1 MLKPPAAKL
10 PADDASTFG
19 NRQVL
24 RHVLHAVRYTRP
36 SVEAMTRRAM
46 VMYFLRCL
54 VRFETLR
61 DWFGNTGNPALQEA
75 LLERPSLIACV
86 RRPYMNGGWSVERKM
101 GAIREHYRLLSQDL
115 GFLRFGANA
124 SINLARIDADTRLCL
139 EKAAWFEH
147 EGELTLSLFEGPL
160 RLYSLVF
167 AFGESQG
174 RRLAYIGALQGL
186 GSSNALDMYRAL
198 THRLHGLRPRDLLI
212 AAFRKV
218 CLGLGVTRILA
229 ITDDASV
236 SRSAYFRSKVKV
248 YANYDQVWAENGGRV
263 VDGGFFELSPAVGR
277 RAMPDIPSRKRAAYR
292 RRYEL
297 LDDLGRQIDA
307 SVQQAARPCAPSSS
321 AEAPQRAA
329 ASPRSGDAPRSAP
342 RITTRLPDIL

>member
-1 MLKPPAAKL
+1 MLNPPDAKS

-19 NRQVL
+19 SRQVL
-24 RHVLHAVRYTRP
+24 RRVLHAVRYTRP

-54 VRFETLR
+54 VCFETLR

-75 LLERPSLIACV
+75 LIERPSLIACV
-86 RRPYMNGGWSVERKM
+86 RRPYMNGAWSVERKM
-101 GAIREHYRLLSQDL
+101 GAIREHYHLLSQDL
-115 GFLRFGANA
+115 GFLRFGADA
-124 SINLARIDADTRLCL
+124 SINLARIDDHIQLRID
-139 EKAAWFEH
+139 KAAWFEH
-147 EGELTLSLFEGPL
+147 EGELTLSLFDGPL

-167 AFGESQG
+167 ALGESQG
-174 RRLAYIGALQGL
+174 HRFGYIGALQGL
-186 GSSNALDMYRAL
+186 GSNDALDIYRAL

-212 AAFRKV
+212 AAFRKL
-218 CLGLGVTRILA
+218 CLRLGVTRILA

-236 SRSAYFRSKVKV
+236 SRSAYFREKVKV
-248 YANYDQVWAENGGRV
+248 YANYDQIWAENGGRV
-263 VDGGFFELSPAVGR
+263 VDGGFFELSPAVAQ
-277 RAMPDIPSRKRAAYR
+277 RAMADIPSRKRAMYR

-307 SVQQAARPCAPSSS
+307 SVQQAARRCAPSSS

-329 ASPRSGDAPRSAP
+329 TSPRSGDGPTRAPRVN
-342 RITTRLPDIL
+342 TRLPDMS